1 MGFLAIK
8 GKRKLSMIPRFSLKT
23 RRQAVTGLQ
32 PKTGSAEERRMERSR
47 FRSRC

>member
-23 RRQAVTGLQ
+23 RRQA
-32 PKTGSAEERRMERSR
+32 KDRKYRREADGEKLV
-47 FRSRC
+47 

>member
-23 RRQAVTGLQ
+23 GGDRTTAKDRKCRREADGEKQV
-32 PKTGSAEERRMERSR
+32 
-47 FRSRC
+47 